1 MSESVRLVAEAADRL
16 FAAECAVA
24 RDALRRGEWPAR
36 LWDAFAASG
45 LARAALPEEAGGA
58 GFAAGLAVLRA
69 AGRHAAP
76 LPVAETVIGHRLCA
90 AAGIEA
96 PAGPLAVAATR
107 ADEEAA
113 EPLRR
118 VPWARFAT
126 AVATVAPGR
135 GLALV
140 APSVAAEGANLAGEP
155 RDDVIFDEAS
165 AAFHALPAGVDGVAL
180 MAVARAAQLRG
191 AMERML
197 AMSLRHAGDRRQF
210 GRPLAGFQ
218 AIQHHLAAL
227 AGEAAAS
234 GAAVDMAARRRTVF
248 AFAAAKARASQAAGE
263 AARLA
268 HQVHGAI
275 GFTAEHPLHHWSKRL
290 WAWRDEWGNEAH
302 WWGVLGTCVA
312 RRGGDALWPVLV
324 ASGGAEDRAEEE
336 R

>member
-1 MSESVRLVAEAADRL
+1 MSESTRLVAETADRL
-16 FAAECAVA
+16 FAAECAAA
-24 RDALRRGEWPAR
+24 RDSLRRGAWPAR
-36 LWDAFAASG
+36 LWDAFAVSG

-69 AGRHAAP
+69 AGRHAVP

-90 AAGIEA
+90 AAGVEA
-96 PAGPLAVAATR
+96 PAGPLAVAAVR
-107 ADEEAA
+107 ADEAA
-113 EPLRR
+113 EAGPLRR
-118 VPWARFAT
+118 VPWARCAA
-126 AVATVAPGR
+126 AVAAIAPGR
-135 GLALV
+135 GLALL
-140 APSVAAEGANLAGEP
+140 APSVTAQGANLAGEP
-155 RDDVIFDEAS
+155 RDDMAFDAAS
-165 AAFHALPAGVDGVAL
+165 AAFHALPAGVDGAAL

-191 AMERML
+191 AMEQAL
-197 AMSLRHAGDRRQF
+197 AMSLRHAGERRQF

-234 GAAVDMAARRRTVF
+234 GAAVDMAAHARTAF

-263 AARLA
+263 VARLA

-275 GFTAEHPLHHWSKRL
+275 GFTEEHSLHHWTKRL

-302 WWGVLGTCVA
+302 WWGVLGTHVA
-312 RRGGDALWPVLV
+312 RRGSEALWPVLV
-324 ASGGAEDRAEEE
+324 ASGGGVAGEEG